1 MSEGRGSGI
10 LPTPVWLVL
19 GGAIGAAVGSG
30 GGGNAAGLA
39 LGAVL
44 GAALG
49 GGAALLLGRRRDR
62 D

>member
-1 MSEGRGSGI
+1 MSAGRGPGV

-30 GGGNAAGLA
+30 GGASGAGLM
-39 LGAVL
+39 LGAAL

-49 GGAALLLGRRRDR
+49 GGIALLLDRRRER